1 MARKRELEEA
11 SFKKILRK
19 VKENKDRY
27 DVLKDV
33 KIEAR
38 NELLSA
44 WLRVIDDTVMNTDH
58 PDIRQLVANTNTLL
72 TSKVDKFD
80 KVAAKKSKKSSV
92 R

>member
-1 MARKRELEEA
+1 M
-11 SFKKILRK
+11 RK

-38 NELLSA
+38 NELLGA

-58 PDIRQLVANTNTLL
+58 PDIQQLVANTNTLL

-80 KVAAKKSKKSSV
+80 KIAARKSKKSSA